1 MNTYFRK
8 FLVISTYLFFCMS
21 SVSVQSATIAEM
33 VGAMKAGDYGTA
45 RSIALTF
52 EKKNDPIA
60 LYTLG
65 FLESKRNTL
74 EGDKKAFSYF
84 LKAANLGNLSAM
96 YFVHIGYLEGRGI
109 KQDTNK
115 SIEWMEKAIL
125 KGDVLSNFN
134 LGYLYFDGTKVEK
147 NIDKAFKHFLAI
159 YEETSLKNTEEW
171 VLSTFF
177 IGLIFLPAKEQQ
189 LITAVDQAFDAV
201 LNSQTSS
208 NRIEW
213 AKSEILIFQNTKQ
226 WTPNRGDGT
235 QADVLCRNRN
245 LKTWTSEYSNCRI
258 QVEADIK
265 IKEQRAQDFQRQ
277 NEIQAEIARRREA
290 KFKEEQ
296 RDEALLR
303 FLGALAG
310 AGAPSR
316 YSTPQPQGCFL
327 NSSVV
332 SGMYRNCIYRCV
344 AGNVSRTVGAAELCP
359 LSMQ

>member
-21 SVSVQSATIAEM
+21 SLSVQSATIAEM

-65 FLESKRNTL
+65 YLESQRNNI
-74 EGDKKAFSYF
+74 EGDKKAFNYF
-84 LKAANLGNLSAM
+84 LKAASLGNLASM
-96 YFVHIGYLEGRGI
+96 YFVHTGYLEGRGV
-109 KQDTNK
+109 KQDTK
-115 SIEWMEKAIL
+115 KAIEWMEKAIS

-147 NIDKAFKHFLAI
+147 DIDKAFKHFLAV
-159 YEETSLKNTEEW
+159 YETNTLKNSEEW

-189 LITAVDQAFDAV
+189 LVTAVDQAFDAV
-201 LNSQTSS
+201 LNTQTTSS
-208 NRIEW
+208 RIEW
-213 AKSEILIFQNTKQ
+213 AKSEILNFQTNKQ
-226 WTPNRGDGT
+226 WAPNRGDGT

-265 IKEQRAQDFQRQ
+265 IKEQRALEFQRQ

-316 YSTPQPQGCFL
+316 YSAPQPQGCFL

-359 LSMQ
+359 LSIQ

>member
-1 MNTYFRK
+1 MKNHYRIIFNAC
-8 FLVISTYLFFCMS
+8 VYLFVCIA
-21 SVSVQSATIAEM
+21 SVSAHSATIAEM

-45 RSIALTF
+45 RTIALSF

-65 FLESKRNTL
+65 YLESQRNNQ
-74 EGDKKAFSYF
+74 EGDKKAFNYF
-84 LKAANLGNLSAM
+84 LKAANLGNLSSM
-96 YFVHIGYLEGRGI
+96 YFVHVGYLEGKGV
-109 KQDTNK
+109 KQDTK
-115 SIEWMEKAIL
+115 KAIEWMEKAIS

-134 LGYLYFDGTKVEK
+134 LGYLYFDGSKVEK
-147 NIDKAFKHFLAI
+147 NIDKAFKHFLAV
-159 YEETSLKNTEEW
+159 YEETSLKNSEEW
-171 VLSTFF
+171 VMSTFF

-201 LNSQTSS
+201 LNTQTSS
-208 NRIEW
+208 TRIEW
-213 AKSEILIFQNTKQ
+213 AKSEILNFQNSKQ

-258 QVEADIK
+258 QVEVDIR
-265 IKEQRAQDFQRQ
+265 IKEQRAQEFQRQ

-296 RDEALLR
+296 RDEALIR

-316 YSTPQPQGCFL
+316 HSAPQPQGCFL

-359 LSMQ
+359 ISM